1 MKQRTITA
9 FLIVLIFT
17 PLLIFEKM
25 LIPFQIAVGLLAMLA
40 VYELIKMFEKT
51 HPLSWFAKVAI
62 FIFTAGF
69 YVLVG
74 NVWRSSSDLSFG
86 DIATDTSLIF
96 MFALLFLFTLS
107 VVIPSFDGQSLGIA
121 LIITTYIGLG
131 FGSIV
136 LLRLVGVRYI
146 VYLLMVAVLTDTFAY
161 LFGVKFGK
169 HKMAPNISPKKSWEG
184 AIAGTVIATVI
195 ASLFG
200 IFYGQLFPAGSFFNQ
215 TGQLT
220 IIDGITNFGLNSSGS
235 IVLWKHALL
244 IVPLT
249 FVLSIVGQL
258 GDLFASKLKR
268 SYEIKD
274 FGEIFPGHGGVL
286 DRFDSTIFAA
296 VFLVFCF
303 RIMEMLW

>member
-161 LFGVKFGK
+161 LFGIKFGK

>member
-9 FLIVLIFT
+9 LLIVLIFT

-86 DIATDTSLIF
+86 DISTDTSLIF

-121 LIITTYIGLG
+121 LIVTTYIGLG

-161 LFGVKFGK
+161 LFGIKFGK

-200 IFYGQLFPAGSFFNQ
+200 IFYGRLFPAGSFFNQ

-220 IIDGITNFGLNSSGS
+220 ILDGITNFGLNSAGS

>member
-9 FLIVLIFT
+9 LLIVLIFT

-86 DIATDTSLIF
+86 DISTDTSLIF

-121 LIITTYIGLG
+121 LIVTTYIGLG

-200 IFYGQLFPAGSFFNQ
+200 IFYGRLFPAGSFFNQ

-220 IIDGITNFGLNSSGS
+220 ILDGITNFGLNSAGS